1 MSDLK
6 FIFHFSKLFFIFL
19 FFSLPINAKENSIFN
34 LPEIFVTNT
43 RTNIGLP
50 GSSTKVYSQDY
61 ISNSTATNLAE
72 LMGNIAGIQYRDLF
86 GGPGQINAT
95 IDMRGFGATGKSNTL
110 IMINGR
116 KLNDLDMGGLSWDL
130 IPAETIERIEVIP
143 GNAGSVL
150 YGDGAVG
157 GVINIITTNALSKIN
172 NNFTTTYG
180 SHDHFQE
187 NITLH
192 KRFGNLGVMINGDIL
207 DNNSY
212 RRNNK
217 HEQYTLNSEIRYKLL
232 KGELY
237 SYFNFNRDYHGLPGA
252 RITRALEGRNE
263 YKTDRLSAETP
274 ADWAKEN
281 NIALSLGGIHN
292 FHDNFGMVL
301 DGHYTV
307 KDQDSYFAGSSNHI
321 VDTVL
326 RHYSLT
332 PRFTYDYQLKNM
344 PSKNIFGIDMNYAD
358 YSSDRKASV
367 HVTQPKQRHE
377 SNQLSVSLYSQNSVS
392 LSDNINLSGGLRFQ
406 RMLFNGGTVLHKD
419 AEGDPDAEDND
430 TISQSDNRL
439 GANIGIEYFLQPK
452 FSVFGRSARS
462 FRIANI
468 DERIGA
474 DGSSM
479 ALKPQISFDFEIGT
493 LYEKNK
499 LSIQSSIYL
508 MFLRNEIYFNSSNS
522 KNLNLGRTRRYGM
535 ENSIIYNLNKKVS
548 MNTNISILKSEFAD
562 NVNTAGSYDTTDED
576 IPLVANFTANSSLYF
591 KNLFD
596 KKINFTT
603 TARFV
608 GKKNKENDQNN
619 IETAISSYYLL
630 DLKLGGDFLSF
641 NWDLKANNVL
651 GNEYH
656 TYGVSSAFCQQ
667 DLSSFCRRESY
678 YPMPEQTFTLS
689 ISRDF

>member
-292 FHDNFGMVL
+292 FDDNFGMVL

-377 SNQLSVSLYSQNSVS
+377 SNQLSVSLYSQNSIS

-439 GANIGIEYFLQPK
+439 GANIGIEYFLQPN

-548 MNTNISILKSEFAD
+548 MNTNISILKAEFAD

>member
-1 MSDLK
+1 MD
-6 FIFHFSKLFFIFL
+6 
-19 FFSLPINAKENSIFN
+19 
-34 LPEIFVTNT
+34 
-43 RTNIGLP
+43 
-50 GSSTKVYSQDY
+50 
-61 ISNSTATNLAE
+61 
-72 LMGNIAGIQYRDLF
+72 
-86 GGPGQINAT
+86 
-95 IDMRGFGATGKSNTL
+95 
-110 IMINGR
+110 
-116 KLNDLDMGGLSWDL
+116 
-130 IPAETIERIEVIP
+130 
-143 GNAGSVL
+143 
-150 YGDGAVG
+150 
-157 GVINIITTNALSKIN
+157 N
-172 NNFTTTYG
+172 NN
-180 SHDHFQE
+180 
-187 NITLH
+187 
-192 KRFGNLGVMINGDIL
+192 
-207 DNNSY
+207 Y

-292 FHDNFGMVL
+292 FDDNFGMVL

-479 ALKPQISFDFEIGT
+479 ALKPQISYDFEIGT